1 LDNTTR
7 AKRKQEVGGKIN
19 GLRRFARALLR
30 ETSGD
35 RGQFSQRT
43 QRLLFDMGTLALATG
58 FELKTLLT
66 HAERRKAPING

>member
-7 AKRKQEVGGKIN
+7 AKRKQAVDGGIS
-19 GLRRFARALLR
+19 GLRQFARALLR

-35 RGQFSQRT
+35 RGRFSQQT

-66 HAERRKAPING
+66 HTERRKAPTNG